1 MKILVTDDS
10 RSPLFEKSEGEK
22 AFDAGNVIMSYTRG
36 VILHQRM
43 NLDDAIK
50 LLEKALNMAVIGDM
64 FDYVIKSQ
72 VQLASVHLKRYQI
85 HGEEKDYKAAFNYS
99 ENLTQ
104 IAEEQNL
111 GPGMVESLLLRAIL
125 KRTAKD
131 LVGAKHD
138 LLRAK
143 TLALENNLSSVVNV
157 INREIREVQSLEKPP
172 LESER
177 DELEELGIEE
187 SLEEIP
193 GVFARLMEMELSRR
207 PIVVPV
213 KLYQLVIMKPKDGLP
228 IYTYDFNTIL
238 QKADLLV
245 YGLLSAVTSVGIELF
260 PDAGRIR
267 SLSHEGKTIIMEHQ
281 GEYMGALIADKENF
295 MARISLSNFLK
306 GFLEICP
313 PENWY
318 GKVLSDKVQ
327 QEADFLLEKTF
338 RNLTVEVTES
348 G

>member
-1 MKILVTDDS
+1 VTDNTNS
-10 RSPLFEKSEGEK
+10 SLFKKSEGEK
-22 AFDAGNVIMSYTRG
+22 AFDAGSVIMSYTRG
-36 VILHQRM
+36 VLLHQRM

-50 LLEKALNMAVIGDM
+50 LLEAALNLAVMGDM

-99 ENLTQ
+99 ENLAQ

-143 TLALENNLSSVVNV
+143 ALALDNKLSSVVNV
-157 INREIREVQSLEKPP
+157 IDREIKEVQSLEKPG
-172 LESER
+172 LEWDMDLSEET
-177 DELEELGIEE
+177 DMEE

-193 GVFARLMEMELSRR
+193 GVFARLLDMELSRK

-213 KLYQLVIMKPKDGLP
+213 KLYQLVVMKPKDGLP
-228 IYTYDFNTIL
+228 VYTYAFSNEPQKDDF
-238 QKADLLV
+238 LV
-245 YGLLSAVTSVGIELF
+245 YGLLSAITSVGLEIF
-260 PDAGRIR
+260 PDAGNIR
-267 SLSHEGKTIIMEHQ
+267 SLAHEGKTIIMEHQ

-295 MARISLSNFLK
+295 RARISLTNFLK

-313 PENWY
+313 PERWH
-318 GKVLSDKVQ
+318 GEVLNHKER
-327 QEADFLLEKTF
+327 QEADFLLAKTF
-338 RNLTVEVTES
+338 REMALAETE
-348 G
+348 